1 MAINLTDFDKIWA
14 SSSPLTPYSFSDANY
29 EEGWNFVGAT
39 PPARQMWDS
48 YMKFSD
54 EKQQYIVNN
63 FLPLSGGAMTG
74 TIILDTTGLAS
85 RSVNDNFLQ
94 INGGTEQTN
103 GAWLRLNGKD
113 NTGVF
118 QLCANDGANDIG
130 LVGNPDGTL
139 KWNSKEV
146 ERVHAYSISASTGY
160 IRYVSGLQIVWGSID
175 VGTTAVT
182 ETYAVAFSAYPSVT
196 ATPNNSATIYI
207 PSNNETRFTV
217 RTASGTTTVRYIAIG
232 KWQ

>member
-1 MAINLTDFDKIWA
+1 MAITLADFTKIWA
-14 SSSPLTPYSFSDANY
+14 STSPLTPYAFSDSNY
-29 EEGWNFVGAT
+29 QEGWNFIGVT
-39 PPARQMWDS
+39 PPARQMWDFIQ
-48 YMKFSD
+48 KQND
-54 EKQQYIVNN
+54 EKMKYIVDN

-74 TIILDTTGLAS
+74 YIS
-85 RSVNDNFLQ
+85 RSVNDSFLQ
-94 INGGTEQTN
+94 LNGGTAQAN
-103 GAWLRLNGKD
+103 GSWLRLNGKD

-118 QLCANDGANDIG
+118 QLRANDGVNDVG

-146 ERVHAYSISASTGY
+146 ERIHAYSISASTGY

-175 VGTTAVT
+175 SVGTTALT
-182 ETYAVAFSAYPSVT
+182 ETYEVAFSAYPSVT
-196 ATPNNSATIYI
+196 ATPNSSATIYI